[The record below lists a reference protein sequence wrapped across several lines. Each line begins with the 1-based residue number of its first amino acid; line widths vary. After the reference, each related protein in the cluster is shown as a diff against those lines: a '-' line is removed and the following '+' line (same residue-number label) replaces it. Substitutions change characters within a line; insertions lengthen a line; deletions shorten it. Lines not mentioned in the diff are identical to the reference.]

1 LGHTLAQKCGIEM
14 PIVNAVYEVLFEQK
28 DPRSAIEEL
37 MTRELKAE

>member
-1 LGHTLAQKCGIEM
+1 M

-28 DPRSAIEEL
+28 DPRLAIEEL